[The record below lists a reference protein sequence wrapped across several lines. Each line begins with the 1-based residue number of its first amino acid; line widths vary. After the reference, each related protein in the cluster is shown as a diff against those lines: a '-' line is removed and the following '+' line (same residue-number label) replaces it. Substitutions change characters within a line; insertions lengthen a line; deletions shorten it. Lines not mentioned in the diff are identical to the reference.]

1 MACVRQSW
9 WPCFPRADR
18 TQSLWHRFV
27 KTDHLKQ
34 NSTVKQS
41 WVWRK
46 LASAQLPVKTSR
58 IDKQLS
64 AHQRK
69 SSIEAPQQH
78 ISPSASCVPQL
89 YNQRLSVATPS
100 TLYVEVA
107 LCLNWIDECI
117 VTAIV
122 FFPFVC
128 YVFLFI
134 MLLNCK
140 SVFKGKVLTLLW
152 KAGGVSVDLQFVDL
166 HTSPAS
172 VCGRASPLNI
182 HFTRL
187 IYFYRTQIKF
197 HALERIWWSSKTQG
211 SHCLEKIKK

>member
-18 TQSLWHRFV
+18 TCSLWHRFE

-41 WVWRK
+41 WDWRK

-78 ISPSASCVPQL
+78 IPPSASRVPQL

-122 FFPFVC
+122 FFFH
-128 YVFLFI
+128 LFI
-134 MLLNCK
+134 IFSYLLCYWAV
-140 SVFKGKVLTLLW
+140 SLCWKGKFW
-152 KAGGVSVDLQFVDL
+152 
-166 HTSPAS
+166 
-172 VCGRASPLNI
+172 
-182 HFTRL
+182 
-187 IYFYRTQIKF
+187 
-197 HALERIWWSSKTQG
+197 
-211 SHCLEKIKK
+211 HCYEKLVAFQ